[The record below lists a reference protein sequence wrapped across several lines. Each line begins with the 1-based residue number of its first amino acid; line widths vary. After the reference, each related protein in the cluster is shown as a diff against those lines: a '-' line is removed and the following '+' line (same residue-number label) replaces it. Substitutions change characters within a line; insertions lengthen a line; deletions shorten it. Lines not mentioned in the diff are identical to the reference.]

1 MLKRWLERIRDLRAR
16 RSIVRGIEEAVGA
29 R

>member
-1 MLKRWLERIRDLRAR
+1 MIKRWFERIRDRRAR